1 MALDT
6 LWGIY
11 CSAHEI
17 YAIISLWKL
26 QHLCF
31 MNIEEFVFCA
41 LHDNCDVCT
50 FQCFWFWSCGSQVYR
65 YVPPYSKEKLKK
77 KRCLYLSLKNF
88 YGSLGWS
95 WEFRVEVWM
104 KTSAWALPVKQWFR
118 PSHNIGR
125 VKNVWYMPIWHNICF
140 TVLCSTDCKRLIVPT
155 GMRESWS
162 I

>member
-41 LHDNCDVCT
+41 LRDNCDVCT

-77 KRCLYLSLKNF
+77 EVLIFVIKKILWK
-88 YGSLGWS
+88 
-95 WEFRVEVWM
+95 FRM
-104 KTSAWALPVKQWFR
+104 IL
-118 PSHNIGR
+118 R
-125 VKNVWYMPIWHNICF
+125 VQGGGVDENICMS
-140 TVLCSTDCKRLIVPT
+140 LA
-155 GMRESWS
+155 REAMVQTKPQYWQS
-162 I
+162 